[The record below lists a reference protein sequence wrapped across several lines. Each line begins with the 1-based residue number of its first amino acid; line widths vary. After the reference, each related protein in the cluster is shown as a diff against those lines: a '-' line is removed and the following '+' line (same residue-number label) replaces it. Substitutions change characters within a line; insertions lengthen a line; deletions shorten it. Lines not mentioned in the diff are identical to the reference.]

1 MFNPSHRLL
10 AGLLATASLLPLA
23 ASADDVVTKRF
34 PSLEL
39 AMDIAKGAVDAC
51 REAGYQVSAVV
62 VDKSAITQVVLRDAL
77 AARFTMRIAEDKAN
91 AVVMSGVSS
100 GVFRTNRADIKDEMN
115 EVDGILVLDGG
126 LPIIAGGGMIGAIGV
141 SGAPG
146 GEKDEACAAK
156 GIEKVQE
163 RLDFAE

>member
-1 MFNPSHRLL
+1 MFKSSHPLL
-10 AGLLATASLLPLA
+10 ASVIGLAALLPLS

-62 VDKSAITQVVLRDAL
+62 VDKSAVTQVVLRDAL

>member
-1 MFNPSHRLL
+1 MRNIVRSVIPLITAAAML
-10 AGLLATASLLPLA
+10 PMTASA
-23 ASADDVVTKRF
+23 EDVITKRF

-39 AMDIAKGAVDAC
+39 AMDAAKGAVDAC

-91 AVVMSGVSS
+91 AVIMSGVSS
-100 GVFRTNRADIKDEMN
+100 ADFVKNRADIKDEMN
-115 EVDGILVLDGG
+115 EIDGVLMLAGG
-126 LPIIAGGGMIGAIGV
+126 LPIRAAGSIIGAIGV

-146 GEKDEACAAK
+146 GEKDEECAAK
-156 GIEKVQE
+156 GIEKIQE

>member
-1 MFNPSHRLL
+1 MNASSQRLL
-10 AGLLATASLLPLA
+10 ASVIGVAAMLPVSVSAS
-23 ASADDVVTKRF
+23 DVVTKRF

-62 VDKSAITQVVLRDAL
+62 VDKSAVTQVILRDAL

-100 GVFRTNRADIKDEMN
+100 ADFRKNRADIKDEMN
-115 EVDGILVLDGG
+115 EVDGVLVLDGG

-146 GEKDEACAAK
+146 GDKDEACAAQ
-156 GIEKVQE
+156 GIAKVQE